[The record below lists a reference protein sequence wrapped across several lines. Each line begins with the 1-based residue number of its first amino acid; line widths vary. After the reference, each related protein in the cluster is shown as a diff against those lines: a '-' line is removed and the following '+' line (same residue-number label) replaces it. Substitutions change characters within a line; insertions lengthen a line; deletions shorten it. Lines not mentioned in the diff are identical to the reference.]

1 MKNKDQNN
9 KPINTNFISQR
20 YIEVDQFKTTNVN
33 VLLNRVRL
41 DKKKNFKK
49 KSFIIIH
56 NNFFSKLFGAIFH
69 TLIKI

>member
-1 MKNKDQNN
+1 MKNKDQNK

-41 DKKKNFKK
+41 DKKKTLRKRVLL
-49 KSFIIIH
+49 SFIIISLVSCLALY
-56 NNFFSKLFGAIFH
+56 F
-69 TLIKI
+69 TL